1 MEGRRKMTPVMVG
14 NVQFKR
20 RELRKFQTQQDA
32 SDASIA
38 TSKRKEKRYH
48 TAVFISSSDR
58 KFRD

>member
-1 MEGRRKMTPVMVG
+1 MTPAIVG
-14 NVQFKR
+14 NVQFRR